1 MSSDTQEYLE
11 LSGINGAEPTDAL
24 LSEQAFPILK
34 GLSPLSLRILNDA
47 SQVIQVSK
55 GVEMLHEGDTS
66 RELCFVK
73 QGKMVIAKK
82 VGDQTKV
89 LTQLKTGDV
98 YGEFGILRKKLR
110 YTSVYTAQ
118 ASEVIRV
125 ELSAVQQVLDADPHF
140 KVHLQDLLCQRVLDS
155 YLFSHP
161 IFQSLPSEK
170 RMELSNKLSIHFHHH
185 GERLFK
191 QGDKPNG
198 VHLIISGEVEV
209 YYLNR
214 NREDIL
220 LEVRRDNDLLGELAA
235 KNGEALAYSA
245 NATSDLDVL
254 LLTPTSMKLIRE
266 THLETFKKLEQYIN
280 KRAERT
286 VARLKEDNH
295 QTNI

>member
-1 MSSDTQEYLE
+1 MSSETQEYLD
-11 LSGINGAEPTDAL
+11 LSGINGTAPMGLA

-55 GVEMLHEGDTS
+55 GVEVLHEGDIS
-66 RELCFVK
+66 RDLYFVK
-73 QGKMVIAKK
+73 QGKITIAKK
-82 VGDQTKV
+82 VGNQTKV
-89 LTQLKTGDV
+89 LTQLKVGDV
-98 YGEFGILRKKLR
+98 YGEFGILRKKSR
-110 YTSVYTAQ
+110 YASVYTAQ
-118 ASEVIRV
+118 ASEIIRV
-125 ELSAVQQVLDADPHF
+125 ELSAVQQVLNADPHF
-140 KVHLQDLLCQRVLDS
+140 KVHLEDLLCQRVLES

-170 RMELSNKLSIHFHHH
+170 RVELSNKLSIHFYHR

-191 QGDKPNG
+191 QGDKPSG
-198 VHLIISGEVEV
+198 VHLMISGEVEV

-214 NREDIL
+214 KREEIL

-245 NATSDLDVL
+245 NASSDLDVL

-280 KRAERT
+280 KRAEHT
-286 VARLKEDNH
+286 VARLKENNH
-295 QTNI
+295 QTHI